1 MLLSEAEVSSSPT
14 LRSTLSRWC
23 IAAPLLTT
31 SRPAVSAGP
40 APLTNRCLVI
50 RAFNG
55 IGAECGSGH
64 VRLFATASELPS
76 GLAVMRLPV
85 SNHHGNVA
93 RVRAP
98 FQPQPSLAAMMLI
111 NPKSTS

>member
-1 MLLSEAEVSSSPT
+1 MA
-14 LRSTLSRWC
+14 
-23 IAAPLLTT
+23 
-31 SRPAVSAGP
+31 P
-40 APLTNRCLVI
+40 APLTIPCVVI
-50 RAFNG
+50 RAINSTG
-55 IGAECGSGH
+55 VECGSGH
-64 VRLFATASELPS
+64 VRQFARASEATS